1 MKNSHWLMV
10 SCLAL
15 TCLPAHATLPFKPI
29 ELKDSEMSE
38 LRGRYVMPG
47 RIISFGIVM
56 QSSWTNARGD
66 TIGAA
71 TSLQIQQSTV
81 KPQFYVT
88 TFSTQGN
95 GSAPTQGTGTVIGG
109 AGLNASAGVTQ
120 VVRAAGDGNGASNN
134 VAINVSEANQVPA
147 NPQQMGQVL
156 TSGGSITGSGA
167 AGSVTVSAAASGVKM
182 QILANNNQGN
192 ALQQIAQGGV
202 LQSTTLLGGN
212 NLVNSMT
219 QLNVVLQNNMPTVG
233 ALDCSLTQ
241 LKGLRSMGF

>member
-1 MKNSHWLMV
+1 MKNSHLLMI

-29 ELKDSEMSE
+29 ELKDQELSE

-56 QSSWTNARGD
+56 QSTWTNAQGD
-66 TIGAA
+66 IIGAA

-88 TFSTQGN
+88 TYSTQGN
-95 GSAPTQGTGTVIGG
+95 GSAALQGSGTVIGG

-120 VVRAAGDGNGASNN
+120 VVRAAGDGNSASNN
-134 VAINVSEANQVPA
+134 VLINVSEANQAPGGLQ
-147 NPQQMGQVL
+147 PTGQVL
-156 TSGGSITGSGA
+156 TSGGSITGFGA
-167 AGSVTVSAAASGVKM
+167 AGSVTVSASSSGLKM

-192 ALQQIAQGGV
+192 LQQQIAQGGV

-212 NLVNSMT
+212 NLVSSMT
-219 QLNVVLQNNMPTVG
+219 QLNVVLQNNLPTVG
-233 ALDCSLTQ
+233 ALDCHLTQ

>member
-1 MKNSHWLMV
+1 MKNSHRLMV
-10 SCLAL
+10 GLLAL
-15 TCLPAHATLPFKPI
+15 ACLPAHAAMPFKPI
-29 ELKDSEMSE
+29 ELKDSELSE

-56 QSSWTNARGD
+56 QTTWTNAQGA
-66 TIGAA
+66 TIGAS

-81 KPQFYVT
+81 QPQFYVT

-95 GSAPTQGTGTVIGG
+95 GSAPTQGSGTVIGG
-109 AGLNASAGVTQ
+109 AGLNVSAGVTQ
-120 VVRAAGDGNGASNN
+120 VVRAAGDGNSANNN
-134 VAINVSEANQVPA
+134 VAINVSEANQVPGY
-147 NPQQMGQVL
+147 PQQLGQVL
-156 TSGGSITGSGA
+156 TSGGSITGVGA
-167 AGSVTVSAAASGVKM
+167 AGSVTVSAAASGLKM

-202 LQSTTLLGGN
+202 LQSTTLLGGS
-212 NLVNSMT
+212 NLVSSMT
-219 QLNVVLQNNMPTVG
+219 QLNVVLQNNLPTVG